1 MSARERPQASGRVRP
16 AVYPSGIITQLMC
29 RILVVDDEQEVRE
42 AVQRRLDREGYKVI
56 TAPSESDGLEC
67 LQVGDPA
74 FDIVITDMSME
85 DPNSGI
91 RILEGAVAR
100 DVFTEVIVLTAY
112 GNVANAVEC
121 MKRGAFDYIE
131 KNMPGVDV
139 YELLCLKVQQ
149 AVERRRSAV
158 KTVRRL
164 EAFSKGQGAVEI

>member
-1 MSARERPQASGRVRP
+1 
-16 AVYPSGIITQLMC
+16 MC
-29 RILVVDDEQEVRE
+29 KILVVDDEQEVRD
-42 AVQRRLDREGYKVI
+42 AVQRRLEREGYKV
-56 TAPSESDGLEC
+56 ASSPSEADGVAK
-67 LQVGDPA
+67 LQSSDPA
-74 FDIVITDMSME
+74 YDIVITDMSME
-85 DPNSGI
+85 DLVSGM

-121 MKRGAFDYIE
+121 MKRGAFDYVE

-158 KTVRRL
+158 DTVRRL
-164 EAFSKGQGAVEI
+164 EAFTKSRGSS

>member
-1 MSARERPQASGRVRP
+1 
-16 AVYPSGIITQLMC
+16 MC

-42 AVQRRLDREGYKVI
+42 AVQRRLEREGYRVQ
-56 TAPSESDGLEC
+56 TAPSEEGGIEKM
-67 LQVGDPA
+67 QTA
-74 FDIVITDMSME
+74 EHAYDIVITDMSME
-85 DPNSGI
+85 DSGSGI

-121 MKRGAFDYIE
+121 MKRGAFDYVE

-149 AVERRRSAV
+149 AVERRRAAV
-158 KTVRRL
+158 ETVRRL
-164 EAFSKGQGAVEI
+164 EAFTKSREQYLERLDR

>member
-1 MSARERPQASGRVRP
+1 
-16 AVYPSGIITQLMC
+16 MC

-42 AVQRRLDREGYKVI
+42 AVQRRLEREGYKV
-56 TAPSESDGLEC
+56 TAAPSEADGLAR
-67 LQVGDPA
+67 LQSGDNVY
-74 FDIVITDMSME
+74 DIVITDMSME
-85 DPNSGI
+85 DSASGI
-91 RILEGAVAR
+91 RILEGAVGR

-121 MKRGAFDYIE
+121 MKRGAFDYVE

-158 KTVRRL
+158 DTVRRL
-164 EAFSKGQGAVEI
+164 EAFTKSRGG